1 MPAHDDAA
9 MEAVVHELYAH
20 PNRRHAVPVD
30 SEETVGTLRLSL
42 EQTVTRLHG
51 SDAMWG
57 RGVRIEVE
65 RDDDGIPH
73 RAWLWRGLVG
83 GQRPMRD
90 GFSSEPR
97 RVRA

>member
-1 MPAHDDAA
+1 MPELDKAA
-9 MEAVVHELYAH
+9 LEAVVRALYAH
-20 PNRRHAVPVD
+20 PNRRHAVSVD
-30 SEETVGTLRLSL
+30 SDDAVGNLRLAL
-42 EQTVTRLHG
+42 EATVTRLHG

-65 RDDDGIPH
+65 RDDDGVPH
-73 RAWLWRGLVG
+73 RAWLWRALVG

>member
-1 MPAHDDAA
+1 MPALDDAA
-9 MEAVVHELYAH
+9 MEAVVTALYAH

-30 SEETVGTLRLSL
+30 SEDAVGSLRLAL
-42 EQTVTRLHG
+42 EATVERLHG

>member
-1 MPAHDDAA
+1 MPALDDAA
-9 MEAVVHELYAH
+9 MEAVVQALYAH
-20 PNRRHAVPVD
+20 PNRRHAIPVD
-30 SEETVGTLRLSL
+30 SEDAVGSLRLAL
-42 EQTVTRLHG
+42 EATVTRLHG

-65 RDDDGIPH
+65 RDDDGVPH

>member
-1 MPAHDDAA
+1 MLALDDAA
-9 MEAVVHELYAH
+9 MEAVVRELYAH
-20 PNRRHAVPVD
+20 PNRRHAVQVD
-30 SEETVGTLRLSL
+30 SENAVGSLRLSL
-42 EQTVTRLHG
+42 ERTVERLHG
-51 SDAMWG
+51 SDAVWG

-65 RDDDGIPH
+65 RDDDGVPH